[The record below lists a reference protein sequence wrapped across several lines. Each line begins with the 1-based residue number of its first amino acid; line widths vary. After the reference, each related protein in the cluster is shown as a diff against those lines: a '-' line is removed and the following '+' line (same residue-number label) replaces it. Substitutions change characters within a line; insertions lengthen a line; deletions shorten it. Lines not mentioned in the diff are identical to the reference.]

1 MINSNILKAW
11 NEERI
16 RYQIRYAKTCI
27 EYHEDPE
34 NLDIKGH
41 MHEQSWVSLMN
52 LEETIIF
59 ANNMVKTKY
68 HHGMV
73 QMGNLNDD
81 EANFY
86 FEEAKSYKQLAKWLE
101 ELKELREY
109 KEKYR
114 WHDLRKNPD
123 DVPDVPHPESTW
135 FEVVQEDNEE
145 EIPRAAMQYDDEYG
159 FGFYQEIYAARSF
172 GYVDTEFKTVEE
184 LNLAPVV
191 AWKAI
196 EEFESEEEDADINRK

>member
-1 MINSNILKAW
+1 M
-11 NEERI
+11 
-16 RYQIRYAKTCI
+16 
-27 EYHEDPE
+27 
-34 NLDIKGH
+34 
-41 MHEQSWVSLMN
+41 SLISYRN
-52 LEETIIF
+52 LEEAI
-59 ANNMVKTKY
+59 KEEKDLSKRKY
-68 HHGMV
+68 
-73 QMGNLNDD
+73 
-81 EANFY
+81 
-86 FEEAKSYKQLAKWLE
+86 EEAIICQFCYENPDRDRSFVCMNCSIGYGRLVDWLE

-196 EEFESEEEDADINRK
+196 EEFENEEENAGSNRKER

>member
-1 MINSNILKAW
+1 MNI
-11 NEERI
+11 
-16 RYQIRYAKTCI
+16 
-27 EYHEDPE
+27 
-34 NLDIKGH
+34 
-41 MHEQSWVSLMN
+41 
-52 LEETIIF
+52 
-59 ANNMVKTKY
+59 
-68 HHGMV
+68 
-73 QMGNLNDD
+73 
-81 EANFY
+81 
-86 FEEAKSYKQLAKWLE
+86 
-101 ELKELREY
+101 REY